1 MQKFTI
7 NVYKNTWE
15 YEICNYPYSDTWQYL
30 KITKYHKG
38 QYCSEESIDLS
49 EINPEFSE
57 SQAPKTSFS
66 VFIIPYIG
74 GILFAGVFL
83 AMLLSLIFNKNMIL
97 SASMLAVP
105 IGVVWYYVDNI
116 IKRRKNN
123 PVPEFIFDNKEFG
136 LFTIPYEPNKRSEA
150 LEIAQKIAVYCN
162 QALIEPEEH
171 EPIRHQFANGL
182 AELRTSEIVLFNQDG
197 IKCAYCDYGWAVP
210 GIHHHVE
217 KHYIR
222 NFFSILFAALFYIG
236 SLVLIAGVIFIAKD
250 WAMAVSFGVLYVIT
264 FILGSYFLSLRKK
277 SLDCYYAGN
286 RFDEEDWGIYLE
298 VGKHPGSE
306 KPFIEE
312 LNRRLRKAH
321 NECQ

>member
-49 EINPEFSE
+49 EINPDFSE

-162 QALIEPEEH
+162 QALVEAAEQK
-171 EPIRHQFANGL
+171 PIRHQFANGL
-182 AELRTSEIVLFNQDG
+182 AELRTEEIVLFNKDG
-197 IKCAYCDYGWAVP
+197 IKCAYCDYGWTVP
-210 GIHHHVE
+210 GIRHHVE
-217 KHYIR
+217 KHYIC
-222 NFFSILFAALFYIG
+222 NFFSILFASLFYIG
-236 SLVLIAGVIFIAKD
+236 TLVLIAGVIFIAKD
-250 WAMAVSFGVLYVIT
+250 WVMAVSFGVLYVIP

-277 SLDCYYAGN
+277 SLDYFYAGN
-286 RFDEEDWGIYLE
+286 RFDEADWGIYLE
-298 VGKHPGSE
+298 VGKHPRSE

-312 LNRRLRKAH
+312 LKRRLRKAH
-321 NECQ
+321 NEYK

>member
-57 SQAPKTSFS
+57 SQTPKTSFS

-136 LFTIPYEPNKRSEA
+136 LFSIPYEPNKRSEA

-162 QALIEPEEH
+162 QALVEAAEQ

-182 AELRTSEIVLFNQDG
+182 AELRTEEIVLFNKDG
-197 IKCAYCDYGWAVP
+197 IKCAYCDYDWVVP
-210 GIHHHVE
+210 GLHHYVE

-222 NFFSILFAALFYIG
+222 NFFSILFASLFYIG
-236 SLVLIAGVIFIAKD
+236 TLVLIAGVIFIAKD
-250 WAMAVSFGVLYVIT
+250 WVMAVSFGVLYMIP

-277 SLDCYYAGN
+277 SLDYYYSGN
-286 RFDEEDWGIYLE
+286 RFDEADWGIYLE
-298 VGKHPGSE
+298 VGKNPGSE

-312 LNRRLRKAH
+312 LKRRLRKAH
-321 NECQ
+321 NEYK